1 VARIFINYRRSDSQT
16 YANSLYDWLSEHYG
30 DASVFKDVET
40 IEPGLRWEE
49 AIDRAVGAADV
60 MLVVIGPRWLVDVDG
75 RRRIDEPRDFV
86 RREIEKALERNI
98 RVIPVL
104 VGGASEPKA
113 EELPEPLSDL
123 TEYQAFTMNDERMRA
138 DRFELLRRLDRIV
151 GHDGGPEAAPAERPL
166 PAPPPPAPAVVSS
179 PPQAEAAKEDRSGSL
194 STWGWILTGV
204 SLIIPFAAVVAVVLG
219 GLVISRSNGRRT
231 GTGVAIILVAI
242 VVGFFSFS
250 FWAAATAGA

>member
-1 VARIFINYRRSDSQT
+1 VGRIFINYRRGDSQT
-16 YANSLYDWLSEHYG
+16 YANTLYDWLSEHYG
-30 DASVFKDVET
+30 DDNVFKDVET

-60 MLVVIGPRWLVDVDG
+60 MLVVIGPEWLVDSQG

-86 RREIEKALERNI
+86 RREIAKALERNI

-104 VGGASEPKA
+104 VGGAKDPNP
-113 EELPEPLSDL
+113 EELPEPLRDL
-123 TEYQAFTMNDERMRA
+123 TEYQSFTLNDERMRA

-151 GHDGGPEAAPAERPL
+151 GRDGGPQEARAEPQVAAPL
-166 PAPPPPAPAVVSS
+166 PPPPPAPA
-179 PPQAEAAKEDRSGSL
+179 PEKEDRSGSA
-194 STWGWILTGV
+194 STWGWVLTGV
-204 SLIIPFAAVVAVVLG
+204 SLIIPFAAIAAVVFG

-231 GTGVAIILVAI
+231 GTGVAIIIAAI

-250 FWAAATAGA
+250 FWAAATAGAA